1 MKKGLVVVMIG
12 VAVGLIAML
21 GIKVSRAYSTQIMA
35 SAQSLVEERVRAE
48 INAVALPMIEEC
60 TQKEGIVTISSN
72 PSTSVNVDSYRLSQL
87 VSKTLLAMQ
96 RDLEL
101 YRSKALTLPRGALTG
116 LTFLADKGRAVDYNV
131 KTDYAT
137 YCTYT
142 SSLECVGINRVRYAI
157 YMQLTVD
164 AKIVVPLSSESI
176 SVTQYLPICEYVF
189 AGEVPGVY
197 VNSAEG
203 TNYLDLVP

>member
-1 MKKGLVVVMIG
+1 MKKGLVIVMIG
-12 VAVGLIAML
+12 VAVGLIVML
-21 GIKVSRAYSTQIMA
+21 GIKVSRAYTTQIMT
-35 SAQSLVEERVRAE
+35 SAQSMVEERVRAE
-48 INAVALPMIEEC
+48 INAVALPMIKEC

-101 YRSKALTLPRGALTG
+101 YRAMALTLPRGALTG
-116 LTFLADKGRAVDYNV
+116 FTFLADKGRAVDYKV

-157 YMQLTVD
+157 YLQVIVRATILVPAKAGEVTV
-164 AKIVVPLSSESI
+164 S
-176 SVTQYLPICEYVF
+176 QHLPICEYVF

-197 VNSAEG
+197 VNGENG
-203 TNYLDLVP
+203 TNYLDLIP